1 MMVMAYMQRFFRNVH
16 TGKTFSLFALGVLLS
31 VSAAQ
36 AKTSFTGTW
45 KLNVEKSD
53 FGPLPPPTSLVDK
66 IDQSESALKINRAQS
81 GQNGGSASDLG
92 YTLDGQESTNTMR
105 GNPAKSTAKW
115 DGDALLIETKLKFQD
130 NDVQI
135 NDRWTLGEDG
145 KTILI
150 ARHLKFAQGEA
161 DQKLVMV
168 KQ

>member
-1 MMVMAYMQRFFRNVH
+1 MEMIV
-16 TGKTFSLFALGVLLS
+16 TGKIFPLFALGLLLS

-36 AKTSFTGTW
+36 AATSFTGAW
-45 KLNVEKSD
+45 KLNVDKSD
-53 FGPLPPPTSLVDK
+53 FGPLPVPISLVDK
-66 IDQSESALKINRAQS
+66 IEQSDSALKINRAQS
-81 GQNGGSASDLG
+81 GQMGEATYDLV
-92 YTLDGQESTNTMR
+92 YTFDGKESTNTVR
-105 GNPAKSTAKW
+105 GNPLKSTAKW

-150 ARHLKFAQGEA
+150 ARHLKSAQGEM